1 MHIAAGPRRGLAYA
15 IGAVQTGQPVR
26 VALLLHLLA
35 DDFSRGA
42 RVQSYPA
49 SARFVALQ
57 I

>member
-1 MHIAAGPRRGLAYA
+1 
-15 IGAVQTGQPVR
+15 VQTGQPVR